1 MKYVAILSVLLLP
14 ACQCGVKIES
24 RPTDQAVASDTEV
37 LDAGISDPDPEVQ
50 AILNKFTPEQISQM
64 FADIPITDKRPE
76 SQKNSDLLYKALKA
90 IERNKGNPRLKRA
103 DRVNEA
109 LRGL

>member
-24 RPTDQAVASDTEV
+24 KPTDQVTASDPEV

-50 AILNKFTPEQISQM
+50 AIINKFTSEQISQM
-64 FADIPITDKRPE
+64 FADIPLTDKRPE
-76 SQKNSDLLYKALKA
+76 SQRNSDLLYKAIKA
-90 IERNKGNPRLKRA
+90 IERNKGNPRLRKA
-103 DRVNEA
+103 DRVNET